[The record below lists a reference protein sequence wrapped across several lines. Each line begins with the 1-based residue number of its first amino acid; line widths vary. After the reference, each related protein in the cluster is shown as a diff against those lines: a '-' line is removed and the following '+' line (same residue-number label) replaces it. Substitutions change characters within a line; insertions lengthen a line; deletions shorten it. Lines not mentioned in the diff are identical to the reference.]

1 MTKGLLIWIF
11 KDDSIF
17 YIRFLK
23 LIGFGFEVIKKEIG
37 NGYRI
42 LIGIW
47 KFEFGLH
54 LIKRTE
60 YVERIEDKESTKA
73 FA

>member
-11 KDDSIF
+11 KEDSIF

-47 KFEFGLH
+47 KFEFGFH

>member
-47 KFEFGLH
+47 KFEFGFH

-73 FA
+73 FG

>member
-23 LIGFGFEVIKKEIG
+23 LIGFGFEKIQREI
-37 NGYRI
+37 
-42 LIGIW
+42 
-47 KFEFGLH
+47 
-54 LIKRTE
+54 
-60 YVERIEDKESTKA
+60 
-73 FA
+73 

>member
-42 LIGIW
+42 LIGLW
-47 KFEFGLH
+47 KFEFGFH
-54 LIKRTE
+54 LIKRTK
-60 YVERIEDKESTKA
+60 YFERIEDEESTKA

>member
-23 LIGFGFEVIKKEIG
+23 LIGVGFEVIKKEIG

-47 KFEFGLH
+47 KFEFGFH

>member
-47 KFEFGLH
+47 KFEFGFH

-60 YVERIEDKESTKA
+60 YVERIEDKKSTKA

>member
-47 KFEFGLH
+47 KFEFGFH

-60 YVERIEDKESTKA
+60 YVERIEDQKSPTA
-73 FA
+73 SA

>member
-23 LIGFGFEVIKKEIG
+23 LIVFGFEVIKKEIG

-47 KFEFGLH
+47 KFEFGFH

>member
-23 LIGFGFEVIKKEIG
+23 LIGFGFEVIKKKSEMDI
-37 NGYRI
+37 
-42 LIGIW
+42 
-47 KFEFGLH
+47 
-54 LIKRTE
+54 E
-60 YVERIEDKESTKA
+60 YL
-73 FA
+73 

>member
-1 MTKGLLIWIF
+1 MKKGLLIWIF

-47 KFEFGLH
+47 KFEFGFH

>member
-11 KDDSIF
+11 KDDSMV

-23 LIGFGFEVIKKEIG
+23 LIGFGFEKIQEEFG

-42 LIGIW
+42 TIGIW
-47 KFEFGLH
+47 K
-54 LIKRTE
+54 I
-60 YVERIEDKESTKA
+60 
-73 FA
+73 